1 MASGKST
8 VLSYLN
14 QLGYPTYNCD
24 IINAQLQKRDE
35 KGYLKIIE
43 SFKEDILDD
52 NQEINRK
59 KLAHIIFNDKGKKEL
74 LESIMHPLILER
86 INEIKEKHSF
96 VFIEV
101 PLLYELGWEKYFD
114 SDWLITCDE
123 SLCYERCINDRNM
136 TYEEVKARLNHQM
149 SKEAKIQ
156 KAKTRKQKFEEIY
169 HSGDMR
175 GLCQLVKLLY
185 VDSDF
190 FAKPMSLTDKGFLTK
205 IKHNIFD
212 EFAVA
217 LQINPEEVEQFVSR
231 YMTN

>member
-1 MASGKST
+1 MFKINDDVIHKSAGACIVEDIVT
-8 VLSYLN
+8 RDFGNGSTAYYYLKPK
-14 QLGYPTYNCD
+14 YPTIMNKALEIYLPLD
-24 IINAQLQKRDE
+24 KETMFIRKQL
-35 KGYLKIIE
+35 
-43 SFKEDILDD
+43 
-52 NQEINRK
+52 
-59 KLAHIIFNDKGKKEL
+59 
-74 LESIMHPLILER
+74 
-86 INEIKEKHSF
+86 
-96 VFIEV
+96 
-101 PLLYELGWEKYFD
+101 
-114 SDWLITCDE
+114 
-123 SLCYERCINDRNM
+123 
-136 TYEEVKARLNHQM
+136 
-149 SKEAKIQ
+149 SKEAVIDLIKSIPEMEKIWFND
-156 KAKTRKQKFEEIY
+156 AKTRKQKFEEIY